1 MGLLPKYFDNLHVGI
16 SAITG
21 EPRIFSSKDLRKSD
35 KYKVIP
41 KDEWENAVVGWFSMF
56 KEDTTFIQVTQDWAY
71 CIGGNMSCKENLIK
85 HLRDI
90 ADTLEKE
97 LNE

>member
-1 MGLLPKYFDNLHVGI
+1 MFGLPKYFDNLHVGI

-21 EPRIFSSKDLRKSD
+21 EPRIYSLKDPKKGKTD
-35 KYKVIP
+35 KYKNIP
-41 KDEWENAVVGWFSMF
+41 KEEWESAVVGWFSLF
-56 KEDTTFIQVTQDWAY
+56 KEDTTFIQITQDWAY

-97 LNE
+97 L